1 MSASTYNQSMKVK
14 RIKSYEFGY
23 DVDAVKDV
31 QDYVIDNYATEDYNI
46 HIARGDD
53 VMNHLTINRAA
64 DDQLDELIA
73 CCDGEGYFEE

>member
-1 MSASTYNQSMKVK
+1 MCIRDS
-14 RIKSYEFGY
+14 
-23 DVDAVKDV
+23 
-31 QDYVIDNYATEDYNI
+31 NI
-46 HIARGDD
+46 HVARGDD

>member
-1 MSASTYNQSMKVK
+1 MTKTSDNTSMKVK
-14 RIKSYEFGY
+14 KIKSYGFGY
-23 DVDAVKDV
+23 DIDNVKDV

-46 HIARGDD
+46 HIAQGDD